1 MKKDIKKD
9 KYIVSKDYQLIGA
22 RYHLSTIEQKLVL
35 SVISLVEPQDV
46 DFMHY
51 QIPLSSFDNFVDNN
65 NHLRL
70 KEACKNL
77 MSKPL
82 EIYEGNDWLI
92 FNWFSHIR
100 YKGKESI
107 LECSISPELKPYLLE
122 LKGNFKSFDLKYILP
137 LQSSYSIRLY
147 EILKKNENLVTVTFE
162 LEELYNILKVPD
174 SFKNYGK
181 FKEKVLQVAEKELIN
196 YTDIFF
202 EIKEE
207 IKTGRKVTAIT
218 FRILINRDNT
228 VSKEISEEEQFRAV
242 ILQEYKNGENI
253 IYHPRLQRHLVIK
266 NGLLS
271 VGESGRYLSKE
282 DAKQMWTFL
291 YKNKHLILSKPFD
304 YFAKN

>member
-1 MKKDIKKD
+1 M
-9 KYIVSKDYQLIGA
+9 S
-22 RYHLSTIEQKLVL
+22 SE
-35 SVISLVEPQDV
+35 VISMISRLEA
-46 DFMHY
+46 
-51 QIPLSSFDNFVDNN
+51 NFTQ
-65 NHLRL
+65 
-70 KEACKNL
+70 
-77 MSKPL
+77 
-82 EIYEGNDWLI
+82 
-92 FNWFSHIR
+92 
-100 YKGKESI
+100 
-107 LECSISPELKPYLLE
+107 YLLE
-122 LKGNFKSFDLKYILP
+122 QVSDFKSK
-137 LQSSYSIRLY
+137 YSIRLY

-181 FKEKVLQVAEKELIN
+181 FKEKVLQVAEKELIQ

-228 VSKEISEEEQFRAV
+228 VNKEISEQEQFRAV

-304 YFAKN
+304 YFNKN